1 MSKDEDEEIIIF
13 KIITLGESQ
22 VGKTSLLRRYLE
34 NKFDSDILTTIGLTF
49 TFKEIFLNNG
59 KKVKLKLL
67 DTAGQEKY
75 RALAKSYFK
84 NADGVFFVYSID
96 NEESFEKIKEWIS
109 LFKEIN
115 QQNEAIPQYLV
126 ETKNDL
132 DRIVDEEKSKEFAK
146 NNNLNWY
153 STSSKNNNSIDE
165 LFSDI
170 AESLYK
176 EYNKKGNKGQ
186 IKMQLKN
193 KKNKNKKDK
202 ICCIS
207 TPDTDD

>member
-132 DRIVDEEKSKEFAK
+132 DRVVDEEKSKEFAK
-146 NNNLNWY
+146 NNNLKWF
-153 STSSKNNNSIDE
+153 STSSKNNNSINE
-165 LFSDI
+165 IFENI
-170 AESLYK
+170 TESIYQN
-176 EYNKKGNKGQ
+176 YIKKGKRRQKNL
-186 IKMQLKN
+186 QLKD
-193 KKNKNKKDK
+193 KKTKRKN
-202 ICCIS
+202 CCLLE
-207 TPDTDD
+207 D

>member
-1 MSKDEDEEIIIF
+1 MRKNKNEELITF
-13 KIITLGESQ
+13 KIITLGESK

-109 LFKEIN
+109 LFKETN
-115 QQNEAIPQYLV
+115 HETTSQYLV

-132 DRIVDEEKSKEFAK
+132 NRIVDEEKSKEFAK
-146 NNNLNWY
+146 NNNLKWF

>member
-34 NKFDSDILTTIGLTF
+34 NKFDSNIISTFGLTF
-49 TFKEIFLNNG
+49 TFKEIILKNG
-59 KKVKLKLL
+59 KKVKLKLQ

-75 RALAKSYFK
+75 RALGKSYFK

-186 IKMQLKN
+186 KNMLLKN

-202 ICCIS
+202 ICCMATADIE
-207 TPDTDD
+207 

>member
-109 LFKEIN
+109 LFKETN
-115 QQNEAIPQYLV
+115 HETTSQYLV

-132 DRIVDEEKSKEFAK
+132 NRIVDEEKSKEFAK

-153 STSSKNNNSIDE
+153 STSSKNNNSIDQ

>member
-109 LFKEIN
+109 LFKETN
-115 QQNEAIPQYLV
+115 HETTSQYLV

-132 DRIVDEEKSKEFAK
+132 NRIVDEEKSKEFAK

-153 STSSKNNNSIDE
+153 STSSKNNNSIDQ

-186 IKMQLKN
+186 KNMLLKN

>member
-34 NKFDSDILTTIGLTF
+34 NKFDSNIISTFGLTF
-49 TFKEIFLNNG
+49 TFKEIILKNG
-59 KKVKLKLL
+59 KKVKLKLQ

-75 RALAKSYFK
+75 RALGKSYFK

-176 EYNKKGNKGQ
+176 EYNEKGNKGQ
-186 IKMQLKN
+186 KNMLLKN

-202 ICCIS
+202 ICCMATADIE
-207 TPDTDD
+207 